1 MIIRDLFIKNIKNME
16 QKYPVTKK
24 GFAALEEELKHLK
37 SVERPRIV
45 KAISEARAHGD
56 LSENAEYH
64 SAKERQGLI
73 EARISYLETK
83 VNMAEVIDVLK
94 LEHTSKI
101 VFGAT
106 VTLQDEDHPERI
118 KRYQIVG
125 SDESNVE
132 KGLLS
137 FSSPLGKALIG
148 KSEGNSV
155 EVNTPNGSAYY
166 LIQKVEFI

>member
-1 MIIRDLFIKNIKNME
+1 ME
-16 QKYPVTKK
+16 QKYPMTKR
-24 GFAALEEELKHLK
+24 GFSALEEELKLLK
-37 SVERPRIV
+37 SVERPKIV
-45 KAISEARAHGD
+45 KAIAEARAHGD

-73 EARISYLETK
+73 EARISYLENK
-83 VNMAEVIDVLK
+83 LNMAEVIDISQ
-94 LEHTSKI
+94 LEHNAKV

-132 KGLLS
+132 HGLLS
-137 FSSPLGKALIG
+137 FTSPLGKALLG
-148 KSEGNSV
+148 KTEGNSV
-155 EVNTPNGSAYY
+155 EVSTPNGAVYY
-166 LIQKVEFI
+166 TIKKVEFI